1 MIERSVREQTTVV
14 VNGGKRIKKNL
25 NSATFCRTLGS
36 NLKPQS
42 VKETKS
48 ATINIFQK
56 NLFVFKTFV
65 KVELNCIFTINLF
78 TISENFMGK

>member
-1 MIERSVREQTTVV
+1 MVVFIFIQILIEHSVREQTTVV

-36 NLKPQS
+36 NWKPQS

-48 ATINIFQK
+48 ATINIFRK
-56 NLFVFKTFV
+56 KLFCFNYY
-65 KVELNCIFTINLF
+65 L
-78 TISENFMGK
+78 